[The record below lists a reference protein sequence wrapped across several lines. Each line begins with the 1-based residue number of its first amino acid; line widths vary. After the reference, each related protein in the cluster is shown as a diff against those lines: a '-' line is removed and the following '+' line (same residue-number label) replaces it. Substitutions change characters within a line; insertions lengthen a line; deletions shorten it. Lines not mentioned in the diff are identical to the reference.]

1 MSIATWIV
9 TGGAASGKSEF
20 CRLLLSLS
28 PSVALFSSDQVV
40 HDLYQRISVVE
51 EIMRFLKQ
59 HDLAND
65 DGSMNRERLREV
77 VLFDPKARQKL
88 EEYIHPMVVE
98 ARNNYLQKL
107 ENEGK
112 TQLLIAEVPLFY
124 ETKSQFPTDLVVL
137 VAVSPETQR
146 HRLLHHRGLS
156 TETVDR
162 LLQAQWTLSQKLEL
176 ADKVVWNEGDVA
188 QLNLQAIQLFQSLVS
203 ARDAQ

>member
-1 MSIATWIV
+1 
-9 TGGAASGKSEF
+9 
-20 CRLLLSLS
+20 
-28 PSVALFSSDQVV
+28 
-40 HDLYQRISVVE
+40 
-51 EIMRFLKQ
+51 MRFLKQ